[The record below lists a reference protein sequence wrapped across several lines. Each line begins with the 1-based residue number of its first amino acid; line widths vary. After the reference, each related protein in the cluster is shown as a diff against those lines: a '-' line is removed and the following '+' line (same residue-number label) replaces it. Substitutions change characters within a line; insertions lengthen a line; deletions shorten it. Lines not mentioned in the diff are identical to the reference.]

1 MASARFRE
9 LERRL
14 KKLRAHF
21 LPATFSPTG
30 DYTDRQLDHARGYRL
45 LAHAEIEAFLEDRCR
60 DVANST
66 LRRYRTDRRPKA
78 VLLNMLSFH
87 LVQGQLGKDKL
98 KAIYAAKTNHCD
110 ESLTDA
116 TSAYNNVLAKNQGI
130 REDNMLKMILPLGLD
145 PGQVDATWL
154 NTLDAF
160 GGTRGEVAHTSIR
173 TQQQIDPQDE
183 LKTVESLL
191 KGLETLDGLIDTL
204 R

>member
-14 KKLRAHF
+14 KKLRKRF
-21 LPATFSPTG
+21 LPAVFSPVG
-30 DYTDRQLDHARGYRL
+30 NYTDRQLDYARGYRL

-60 DVANST
+60 QVANST
-66 LRRYRTDRRPKA
+66 LKQYRVDRQPKS
-78 VLLNMLSFH
+78 VLLNLLSFH
-87 LVQGQLGKDKL
+87 LVQDQLSNNKM
-98 KAIYAAKTNHCD
+98 KAIYSAKKDHCD

-116 TSAYNNVLAKNQGI
+116 NSAYNKVLSKNQGI
-130 REDNMLKMILPLGLD
+130 REDNMLKMILPIGLD
-145 PGQVDATWL
+145 PAKIDATWL

-160 GGTRGEVAHTSIR
+160 GANRGEIAHTSIK

-183 LKTVESLL
+183 FKTVKSLL
-191 KGLETLDGLIDTL
+191 KGLETLDGLVAKL